1 MTRKIALL
9 AASALLLQGVPAIA
23 DDMPLIDAHIHYSHD
38 AWDMLP
44 PDKAVQALRA
54 AGLTQAFVS
63 SSSDLGTQ
71 KLYAEAPDLIVPV
84 LRPYR
89 KRGETG
95 TWHNDP
101 TVGDMVADLLAKNRY
116 AGIGEFHVYGED
128 VEKPV
133 VRRVVQLGF
142 PSFCFIACSCEVAPA
157 VVWREVVDGVSDGV
171 PEIWE
176 ITGGGFSEEC
186 FDLGERQ
193 LDWVEVRAVGRQEAQ
208 LGACGLN
215 RLADGRRF
223 VSRQIVHHDDV
234 AWLECGR
241 EDLLDIGE
249 ERRAVHGSVERHW
262 RRHPF
267 KTERANECGRLPV
280 AMRHGRPAALA
291 SGRAAIAA
299 GHLGRGS
306 AFVDED
312 QALGVE
318 IGLPIEPGYAS
329 PGDVRSILFASM
341 RRLFLSVTS
350 WRWKNRQTMLR

>member
-133 VRRVVQLGF
+133 VRRVVQLAKQYGIFLHAHSDAEAVDRIFAQNPDARVLWAHSGF
-142 PSFCFIACSCEVAPA
+142 DDPEDVAA
-157 VVWREVVDGVSDGV
+157 MLAKHKNLWSDLAFRS
-171 PEIWE
+171 EH
-176 ITGGGFSEEC
+176 GGGGKVDPEWRKAFMA
-186 FDLGERQ
+186 FPDRFMTGTDTFTPERWFYVA
-193 LDWVEVRAVGRQEAQ
+193 DHANWSRAW
-208 LGACGLN
+208 
-215 RLADGRRF
+215 LADLPP
-223 VSRQIVHHDDV
+223 DV
-234 AWLECGR
+234 AAK
-241 EDLLDIGE
+241 IGHQNA
-249 ERRAVHGSVERHW
+249 RTLADW
-262 RRHPF
+262 
-267 KTERANECGRLPV
+267 
-280 AMRHGRPAALA
+280 ALK
-291 SGRAAIAA
+291 R
-299 GHLGRGS
+299 
-306 AFVDED
+306 
-312 QALGVE
+312 
-318 IGLPIEPGYAS
+318 
-329 PGDVRSILFASM
+329 
-341 RRLFLSVTS
+341 
-350 WRWKNRQTMLR
+350 

>member
-95 TWHNDP
+95 IWHNDP

-133 VRRVVQLGF
+133 VRRVVQLAKQYGIFLHAHSDAEAVDRIFAQNPDARVLWAHSGF
-142 PSFCFIACSCEVAPA
+142 DDPEDVAA
-157 VVWREVVDGVSDGV
+157 MLAKHKNLWSDLAFRS
-171 PEIWE
+171 EH
-176 ITGGGFSEEC
+176 GGGGKVDPEWRKAFMA
-186 FDLGERQ
+186 FPDRFMIGTDTFTPERWFYVA
-193 LDWVEVRAVGRQEAQ
+193 DHANWSRAW
-208 LGACGLN
+208 
-215 RLADGRRF
+215 LADLPP
-223 VSRQIVHHDDV
+223 DV
-234 AWLECGR
+234 AAK
-241 EDLLDIGE
+241 IGHQNA
-249 ERRAVHGSVERHW
+249 RTLADW
-262 RRHPF
+262 
-267 KTERANECGRLPV
+267 
-280 AMRHGRPAALA
+280 ALK
-291 SGRAAIAA
+291 R
-299 GHLGRGS
+299 
-306 AFVDED
+306 
-312 QALGVE
+312 
-318 IGLPIEPGYAS
+318 
-329 PGDVRSILFASM
+329 
-341 RRLFLSVTS
+341 
-350 WRWKNRQTMLR
+350 